1 MDKVGFGVIGAGFW
15 GKNHSRVLA
24 ELPNTELVA
33 VCDIDSSRAQ
43 EVARKYG
50 AEWYT
55 NLEEFLKRTD
65 VGAVCV
71 CTPTTTHAT
80 VSLAALSR
88 GKHLLIEKPIAD
100 SVESARKIVNAVRR
114 RDLLVMVGFI
124 ERFNPGLQRLKNLI
138 ESGALGDIVL
148 VFARRVG
155 RWPERVGDVG
165 VIKDSA
171 IHDLDL
177 MRYLFNEEPLSVYA
191 RAGSLGH
198 KFEDYAE
205 IMLKFSGIRSGFV
218 EANWLT
224 PRKIRTLTVTG
235 KEGIAVLDFITQE
248 IVLENA
254 YETVIKKHEWK
265 EPLKAE
271 LEHFATSIQE
281 GRQPDVTAY
290 DGLRALEI
298 CEAAL
303 ISAETGTVQVPKP
316 TA

>member
-80 VSLAALSR
+80 VSLAAMSR

-177 MRYLFNEEPLSVYA
+177 MRYLFNE
-191 RAGSLGH
+191 
-198 KFEDYAE
+198 
-205 IMLKFSGIRSGFV
+205 
-218 EANWLT
+218 
-224 PRKIRTLTVTG
+224 
-235 KEGIAVLDFITQE
+235 
-248 IVLENA
+248 
-254 YETVIKKHEWK
+254 
-265 EPLKAE
+265 
-271 LEHFATSIQE
+271 
-281 GRQPDVTAY
+281 
-290 DGLRALEI
+290 
-298 CEAAL
+298 
-303 ISAETGTVQVPKP
+303 
-316 TA
+316 